1 LKIPRLHTHEDWIN
15 LAQWDDNMR
24 GAWEH
29 YDQFAGMIGSGA
41 AAVLALVYVR
51 GSTEF
56 LPELVKLLMIF
67 TVGLT
72 VWSAAIRRLS
82 DYYAKVYLCFS
93 ALIPFGLGLLIL
105 VFL

>member
-1 LKIPRLHTHEDWIN
+1 MKFPRLHTHEDWVQ
-15 LAQWDDNMR
+15 LTHWTDDMR

-29 YDQFAGMIGSGA
+29 YDQFAGMIASGA

-51 GSTEF
+51 GSTAF
-56 LPELVKLLMIF
+56 LPEFVKILMIS

-72 VWSAAIRRLS
+72 IWSAAIRRLA
-82 DYYAKVYLCFS
+82 DYYAKVYLCFA